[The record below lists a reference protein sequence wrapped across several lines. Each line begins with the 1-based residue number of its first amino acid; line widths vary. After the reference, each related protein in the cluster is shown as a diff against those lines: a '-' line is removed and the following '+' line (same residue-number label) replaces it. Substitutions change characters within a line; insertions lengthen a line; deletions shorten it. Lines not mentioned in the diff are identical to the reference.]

1 MSKLMQMDYLRA
13 GQWKISRKMMV
24 SLAESP
30 VASVRRR
37 VAENPKTPREILC
50 NLAKDLDPEVRI
62 AAAQNNGLPR
72 KKLMEM
78 IEDECD
84 DVRYA
89 LAADPLIPTDSLMRL
104 TEDANPYVACRA
116 AATLQNLAAAAG
128 FAAGCSSFKISA

>member
-13 GQWKISRKMMV
+13 GQWKISRKQMV
-24 SLAESP
+24 TLAESP

-37 VAENPKTPREILC
+37 IAENPHTPQQILC
-50 NLAKDLDPEVRI
+50 HLAKDLDPEVRI

-72 KKLMEM
+72 SYLMNM

-89 LAADPLIPTDSLMRL
+89 LAADPLIPRDSLTRL

-116 AATLQNLAAAAG
+116 ATTLRNIADEMYDCRLQ
-128 FAAGCSSFKISA
+128 SA